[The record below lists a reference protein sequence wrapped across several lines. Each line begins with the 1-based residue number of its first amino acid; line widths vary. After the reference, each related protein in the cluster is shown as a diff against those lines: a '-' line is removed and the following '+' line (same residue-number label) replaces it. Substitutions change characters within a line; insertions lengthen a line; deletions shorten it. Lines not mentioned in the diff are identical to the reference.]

1 MYNPSSLCVFWILIK
16 LIHSRMIAKRSSELQ
31 SGGSIQQTGSSDSS
45 IVEGYGWPVPKGK
58 RLYITAGI
66 S

>member
-1 MYNPSSLCVFWILIK
+1 
-16 LIHSRMIAKRSSELQ
+16 MIAKRSSELQ